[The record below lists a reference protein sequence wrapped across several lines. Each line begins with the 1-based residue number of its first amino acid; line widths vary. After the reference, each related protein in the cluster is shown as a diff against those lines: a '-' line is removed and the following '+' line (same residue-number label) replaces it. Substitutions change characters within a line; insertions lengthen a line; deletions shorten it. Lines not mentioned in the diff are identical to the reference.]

1 MLKAVK
7 SGEIPAA
14 RLDESVLKLLRAK
27 ASLGLNKAKLVDVT
41 AVAKEVGKPQN
52 LLAGQQVADDA
63 VTLVRE
69 NSKLLPLKAV
79 GTAKAGLPY
88 MTIQETHNHMV
99 VVVFSDDVR
108 MSSGR
113 LFDRQVRERV
123 PDANILYVDPRI
135 AKGMTE
141 EVLKSVEQAQAVIA
155 AVYLIPVPGA
165 SKNTVAVA
173 DATAALLTKV
183 LEHAAAKTA
192 VVALGNPYV
201 VADFPGIQNYLCTFS
216 NETVSEMSAVK
227 ALFGEIPIR
236 GHLPVSIPNVAQRG
250 AGIERQ
256 ARVAGGD
263 SQYAH
268 TNNTQ
273 R

>member
-1 MLKAVK
+1 
-7 SGEIPAA
+7 
-14 RLDESVLKLLRAK
+14 
-27 ASLGLNKAKLVDVT
+27 
-41 AVAKEVGKPQN
+41 
-52 LLAGQQVADDA
+52 
-63 VTLVRE
+63 
-69 NSKLLPLKAV
+69 
-79 GTAKAGLPY
+79 
-88 MTIQETHNHMV
+88 
-99 VVVFSDDVR
+99 
-108 MSSGR
+108 
-113 LFDRQVRERV
+113 
-123 PDANILYVDPRI
+123 
-135 AKGMTE
+135 MTE
-141 EVLKSVEQAQAVIA
+141 EVLKCVEQAQAVIA
-155 AVYLIPVPGA
+155 AVYLIPAPGS

-183 LEHAAAKTA
+183 LERAAAKTA

-227 ALFGEIPIR
+227 ALFGEIPIH